1 VAEVSTGSTV
11 GGGPIVGRGGS
22 TGGGSRVR
30 QVPRQF
36 AQIARMWMRS
46 SLAYPASFWTLTVS
60 SALITLLDFV
70 GLALMFHSID
80 LLGGFGLREVALLYG
95 ASGIGIGIGDLVIG
109 SVEQIGLH
117 VRTGTLDAM
126 LTRPVPLLVQVCAD
140 RFALR
145 RLGRIAQALAVF
157 AYGVGA
163 VDWSPA
169 RVAVA
174 VLMVVAACAIFFSF
188 FVAFSCIQFWTL
200 DATEFANAFTYG
212 GNTMTQYP
220 MTVFPREVLVALTFV
235 VPVAFVNWYPCLY
248 LLDRPDPFGMPSW
261 FAVLSPVVA
270 ALTVAVAGFAWRTG
284 VRHYTSTGS

>member
-1 VAEVSTGSTV
+1 MGEVSAAAE
-11 GGGPIVGRGGS
+11 GGAALGRRARTTALGAA
-22 TGGGSRVR
+22 
-30 QVPRQF
+30 PRQY
-36 AQIARMWMRS
+36 AQIARMWVRS
-46 SLAYPASFWTLTVS
+46 SLAYPTSFWTLTVS

-80 LLGGFGLREVALLYG
+80 LLGGFSLREIALLYG
-95 ASGIGIGIGDLVIG
+95 ASGIGIGVGDLLIG
-109 SVEQIGLH
+109 SVEQIGVH

-140 RFALR
+140 RFAVR
-145 RLGRIAQALAVF
+145 RLGRISQALVVF
-157 AYGVGA
+157 VYGAGA
-163 VDWSPA
+163 VDWTPT
-169 RVAVA
+169 RVGVA
-174 VLMVVAACAIFFSF
+174 LLMIVSACAIFLSF
-188 FVAFSCIQFWTL
+188 FIAFSCIQFWTL

-248 LLDRPDPFGMPSW
+248 LLGRPDPFGMPSW

-270 ALTVAVAGFAWRTG
+270 VGTLTVAGLAWRTG